1 MGLFK
6 KLQSLAGGVSSDL
19 MNNGLLGRGQIV
31 NVEQTNVSTG
41 GDSNP
46 SPVCVFTVDVALDQ
60 VPPFQATCRQAVSLM
75 VLPQLAAGAV
85 VAVRVNPNDHNE
97 IALDLNSEPPTVT
110 MAQQEGQE
118 TAADILAKGVEARAV
133 IVQSQ
138 LLGMKNPAGVD
149 LYGFQLTV
157 MVDGRAPY
165 QIQVGNPVPPE
176 AVPLL
181 YPGSNVPA
189 KMMPGSDNSVAID
202 WTAAI
207 AEASHKK

>member
-1 MGLFK
+1 M
-6 KLQSLAGGVSSDL
+6 S
-19 MNNGLLGRGQIV
+19 
-31 NVEQTNVSTG
+31 
-41 GDSNP
+41 
-46 SPVCVFTVDVALDQ
+46 
-60 VPPFQATCRQAVSLM
+60 
-75 VLPQLAAGAV
+75 
-85 VAVRVNPNDHNE
+85 
-97 IALDLNSEPPTVT
+97 
-110 MAQQEGQE
+110 
-118 TAADILAKGVEARAV
+118 KGVEACAV

-138 LLGMKNPAGVD
+138 QLGMTNPAGVD